1 MDAEDASPQA
11 MAQAMG
17 KRILSRSRKLLWQRK
32 IGPAFWTIS
41 SLVSMTVNVILV
53 VILVLTARQLFTAK
67 DLINNQLIGGLYYNF
82 VLMDRS
88 RITTTIEVND
98 TIKVEDSIP
107 VVFDLPLKQN
117 TRVVLSED
125 ASIQAATIY
134 LNGVAVPLDLVLHAG
149 TALDINLDLTVPV
162 SQTVP
167 VILDVPVHLTVPVD
181 IPLNETELHQPF
193 TGLQE
198 VISPY
203 YWQLAAAPGTWQE
216 TPVCASGMDWLC
228 NWLTERR

>member
-1 MDAEDASPQA
+1 
-11 MAQAMG
+11 
-17 KRILSRSRKLLWQRK
+17 
-32 IGPAFWTIS
+32 
-41 SLVSMTVNVILV
+41 MTVNLILV
-53 VILVLTARQLFTAK
+53 VILLLIARQLFSAK

-82 VLMDRS
+82 VLMDRA
-88 RITTTIEVND
+88 RITTTVEVDD
-98 TIKVEDSIP
+98 TIRVEDSIP

-125 ASIQAATIY
+125 APIRGATIY

-181 IPLNETELHQPF
+181 IPLNETELHKPF

-203 YWQLAAAPGTWQE
+203 YWQLAAAPDTWQE
-216 TPVCASGMDWLC
+216 TPLCVTGVDWLC